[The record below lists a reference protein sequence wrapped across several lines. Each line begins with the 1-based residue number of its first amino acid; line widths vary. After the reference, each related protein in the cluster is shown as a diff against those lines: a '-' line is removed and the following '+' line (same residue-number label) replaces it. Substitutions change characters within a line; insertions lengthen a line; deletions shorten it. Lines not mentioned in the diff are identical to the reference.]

1 MKSIST
7 SADLKLAI
15 QQLELQQASELILLK
30 EEYQR
35 TKEGMKPANIIK
47 NTLKDVATSP
57 GLKLDVFNAAIG
69 LTTGILAKKLVIG
82 STLNPFKKIL
92 GIIVEM
98 AVANKVAKNADGI
111 KSTGSLLFN
120 ALFKKKEQPVNP

>member
-15 QQLELQQASELILLK
+15 QQMEFQQASELILLK
-30 EEYQR
+30 EEYNR
-35 TKEGMKPANIIK
+35 TKEGMKPANLIK
-47 NTLKDVATSP
+47 STLKDVATSP
-57 GLKLDVFNAAIG
+57 GFKLDVFNAAIG

-111 KSTGSLLFN
+111 KSTGSLIFNTLFR
-120 ALFKKKEQPVNP
+120 KKEQPVKL

>member
-1 MKSIST
+1 MTSIST
-7 SADLKLAI
+7 TADLKLAI
-15 QQLELQQASELILLK
+15 QQLEMQQAGELILLK
-30 EEYQR
+30 EEYNR

-47 NTLKDVATSP
+47 STLKDVATSP

-111 KSTGSLLFN
+111 KSTGSLILN
-120 ALFKKKEQPVNP
+120 AIFRKKEQPVKP